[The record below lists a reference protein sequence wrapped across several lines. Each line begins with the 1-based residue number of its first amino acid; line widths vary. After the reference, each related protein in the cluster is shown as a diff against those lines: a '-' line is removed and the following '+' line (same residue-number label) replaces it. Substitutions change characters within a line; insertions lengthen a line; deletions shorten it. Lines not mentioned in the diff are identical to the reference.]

1 MTTMVNTRPNFTI
14 FNMCAKGAP
23 IIKKS
28 LSGSNMTDYGAH
40 NDTVT
45 TNAFIYCNQQCN
57 IFLIQY

>member
-45 TNAFIYCNQQCN
+45 TNAF
-57 IFLIQY
+57 FVE